1 MVVLGFFGL
10 TQTFDTSTLVV
21 MLLNATAKITGAYIT
36 LCKAKPTNMA
46 DHK

>member
-10 TQTFDTSTLVV
+10 THTFDTSTPVV
-21 MLLNATAKITGAYIT
+21 MLLNATAEITGAYIT